1 MAENLTIV
9 GGGLAGLTLGI
20 GLRQRGVPV
29 TVWEAGRYPRHRV
42 CGEFISG
49 EGQNSLARLGLLA
62 GLKNAG
68 ACAAGNAAFFFGGKK
83 GAIHSLPQPALCIS
97 RFVLDEWLAQEFQ
110 RLGGELRVGERWS
123 GGFGIGIVRAG
134 GRRAQPVTDGWR
146 LFGLKVHARDVLL
159 DADLEMHFVPDGYV
173 GLCRIPDDQ
182 VNICGLFR
190 SRTTVPSLAQC
201 WRDWLGGPVE
211 SVLHSRLAGARFD
224 EGSLCMVAGLCL
236 HLQRAIPGAECCV
249 GDALTMIPP
258 VTGNGMSMA
267 FESAEMA
274 IDPLAKFS
282 AGFLTWDRA
291 QHLIA
296 TACNRQFARRLRWAG
311 WLQQGLFQPV
321 LRSSLLR
328 PAARSKLIWEGLFKL
343 MR

>member
-1 MAENLTIV
+1 
-9 GGGLAGLTLGI
+9 
-20 GLRQRGVPV
+20 
-29 TVWEAGRYPRHRV
+29 
-42 CGEFISG
+42 
-49 EGQNSLARLGLLA
+49 
-62 GLKNAG
+62 
-68 ACAAGNAAFFFGGKK
+68 
-83 GAIHSLPQPALCIS
+83 
-97 RFVLDEWLAQEFQ
+97 
-110 RLGGELRVGERWS
+110 
-123 GGFGIGIVRAG
+123 
-134 GRRAQPVTDGWR
+134 
-146 LFGLKVHARDVLL
+146 
-159 DADLEMHFVPDGYV
+159 
-173 GLCRIPDDQ
+173 
-182 VNICGLFR
+182 
-190 SRTTVPSLAQC
+190 
-201 WRDWLGGPVE
+201 
-211 SVLHSRLAGARFD
+211 
-224 EGSLCMVAGLCL
+224 MVAGLCL